1 MDNKNFLILGIVG
14 ILAFVGIKKYNMA
27 KNVNVRFN
35 NAGLNGG
42 SFPNY
47 NINITLDVINPT
59 NTSAQIQS
67 LNGELIVQNETIG
80 YVNDS
85 TAIVV
90 APNSTTRYSFDVS
103 VNVFTIVSTI
113 LNSDWTKEQITFDG
127 ALTVDFI
134 TIPVYF
140 DYKLSF

>member
-35 NAGLNGG
+35 NDVLNGG